1 MTKIQLTWLSSMSAL
16 FWFLRRVFPF
26 STMSEVVPGQSKNDI
41 FVAVY
46 DLNKDT
52 IKKCKKKHLSW
63 WNYPVKWKCNSMGM
77 NYKTTAL
84 LMFVVRRLHNQKVVN
99 KVHES
104 SNACKVKGKWLV
116 QIQKVK

>member
-52 IKKCKKKHLSW
+52 IKMQEKALVM
-63 WNYPVKWKCNSMGM
+63 VKLPSKMKMQFNGNEVQSHS
-77 NYKTTAL
+77 TTS
-84 LMFVVRRLHNQKVVN
+84 VCG
-99 KVHES
+99 EE
-104 SNACKVKGKWLV
+104 
-116 QIQKVK
+116 IT

>member
-52 IKKCKKKHLSW
+52 IKMQEKALVM
-63 WNYPVKWKCNSMGM
+63 VKLPSKMKMQFNG
-77 NYKTTAL
+77 NELQTTAL
-84 LMFVVRRLHNQKVVN
+84 LMFVVRRLHNQKVVD